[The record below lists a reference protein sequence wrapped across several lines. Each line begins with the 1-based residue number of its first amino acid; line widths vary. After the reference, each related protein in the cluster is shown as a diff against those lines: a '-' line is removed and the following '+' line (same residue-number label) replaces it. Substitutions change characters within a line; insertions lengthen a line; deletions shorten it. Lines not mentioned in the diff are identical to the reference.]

1 MFGVYEIESEYS
13 SHFIWNKPSDLSIY
27 SSYRVI
33 GYFNERFQGEWLAM
47 PRVTVS
53 ILSFFNFS
61 ILTCAAGKKV
71 VNER

>member
-1 MFGVYEIESEYS
+1 VSIAAISSEIS
-13 SHFIWNKPSDLSIY
+13 PMIY
-27 SSYRVI
+27 PFTLPIGVI